1 MVHRTNHVNHY
12 DKLRLLEKLLQLPL
26 LNDERVFKVRTQ
38 YFSEKFRKKKFF
50 DVLFR
55 LKRYFQ
61 GVVWKFLLEV
71 PKFKENTLICIIT
84 VLKVRDLLLTRLQV
98 ITILA

>member
-38 YFSEKFRKKKFF
+38 CFSEKFRKKQFF
-50 DVLFR
+50 DVLIPFE
-55 LKRYFQ
+55 KIFS
-61 GVVWKFLLEV
+61 G
-71 PKFKENTLICIIT
+71 NI
-84 VLKVRDLLLTRLQV
+84 
-98 ITILA
+98 

>member
-38 YFSEKFRKKKFF
+38 CFSEKFRKKKFF
-50 DVLFR
+50 DVLIPF
-55 LKRYFQ
+55 
-61 GVVWKFLLEV
+61 
-71 PKFKENTLICIIT
+71 ENIFPGNI
-84 VLKVRDLLLTRLQV
+84 
-98 ITILA
+98 